1 MRRGAL
7 ESWKYTSLACTES
20 VSWGLARRED
30 AFGLGEVPRLFQ
42 TCGRIVFYNGFFVE
56 SVSEFPEG
64 VRWGRRERGLLPA
77 SSAPCKAVPDSVIM
91 DLNTTYSQDTL
102 TVTVEGGVRYDA
114 PLEIIF
120 VNRTSDPIR
129 IAPHVDFVC
138 QKGAAISLV
147 ERHEGQGASFGA
159 VRLGISVDST
169 ARMEHVRL
177 QSASQESALL
187 SVLNI
192 KLASEATYRG
202 LHYTDGA
209 RVSRHQIEAT
219 LNGPEACFDL
229 ESLTLLRSEQVGD
242 LTTVVR
248 HAGPGGRSSQQ
259 VRSVLDGQS
268 RGVFQG
274 RVEVA
279 PGADG
284 TDARQSSR
292 ALILSEGAEM
302 DTKPELEILADDVKC
317 THGAATG
324 SLDPEA
330 LFYLRTRGISENE
343 ARALLVEGFAG
354 VLLADLLFEDIKCE
368 LDARRS
374 RWMDQGL

>member
-1 MRRGAL
+1 M
-7 ESWKYTSLACTES
+7 
-20 VSWGLARRED
+20 
-30 AFGLGEVPRLFQ
+30 
-42 TCGRIVFYNGFFVE
+42 
-56 SVSEFPEG
+56 
-64 VRWGRRERGLLPA
+64 
-77 SSAPCKAVPDSVIM
+77 
-91 DLNTTYSQDTL
+91 
-102 TVTVEGGVRYDA
+102 
-114 PLEIIF
+114 
-120 VNRTSDPIR
+120 
-129 IAPHVDFVC
+129 
-138 QKGAAISLV
+138 
-147 ERHEGQGASFGA
+147 
-159 VRLGISVDST
+159 GISVDS
-169 ARMEHVRL
+169 ASRMEHVRL
-177 QSASQESALL
+177 QSASQESILL

-192 KLASEATYRG
+192 ELASKATYRG

-219 LNGPEACFDL
+219 LNGPEARFDL

-242 LTTVVR
+242 LTTVIR

-324 SLDPEA
+324 SLDPQA
-330 LFYLRTRGISENE
+330 LFYLRTRGIYENQ
-343 ARALLVEGFAG
+343 ARALLVQGFAG
-354 VLLADLLFEDIKCE
+354 ALLADLPFEDIRRE
-368 LDARRS
+368 IDARRS
-374 RWMDQGL
+374 RWLDQGL

>member
-1 MRRGAL
+1 MRGGVL
-7 ESWKYTSLACTES
+7 ESWKYTSLACAES
-20 VSWGLARRED
+20 VSWGLARRKD
-30 AFGLGEVPRLFQ
+30 ALGLREVPCLFQ
-42 TCGRIVFYNGFFVE
+42 TCGRIVFHNGFFVE
-56 SVSEFPEG
+56 SASEFPEG
-64 VRWGRRERGLLPA
+64 VRWTRTDRGPLPH
-77 SSAPCKAVPDSVIM
+77 SSGPSELVPDSVIM
-91 DLNTTYSQDTL
+91 DLNGAYGQDAL
-102 TVTVEGGVRYDA
+102 TVTVEGGVCYEV
-114 PLEIIF
+114 PLEVIF

-129 IAPHVDFVC
+129 IAPRVDFVC
-138 QKGAAISLV
+138 QTGAAVSLV
-147 ERHEGQGASFGA
+147 ERHEGQGAIFGA
-159 VRLGISVDST
+159 VRVGISVDSA

-177 QSASQESALL
+177 QSASQESILL

-192 KLASEATYRG
+192 ELASKATYLGR
-202 LHYTDGA
+202 HYTDGA

-219 LNGPEACFDL
+219 LNGLDACFDL

-242 LTTVVR
+242 LTTVIR

-274 RVEVA
+274 RVVVA

-292 ALILSEGAEM
+292 ALILSKGAEM

-324 SLDPEA
+324 SLDPQA
-330 LFYLRTRGISENE
+330 LFYLRTRGIPENQ
-343 ARALLVEGFAG
+343 ARTLLVEGFAG
-354 VLLADLLFEDIKCE
+354 ALLADLPFEDIKRE
-368 LDARRS
+368 IDARRS
-374 RWMDQGL
+374 RWLDQGL